1 MSAYQEILAELI
13 AIIRAL
19 VPNAE
24 VLDEHTELV
33 GNLGLDSMKVM
44 NLLQEVEDRFDVSI
58 PLNVLPDVRTVGDLA
73 SKIQVLLQD
82 HDAAG

>member
-1 MSAYQEILAELI
+1 MKSYHDVLSELLETI
-13 AIIRAL
+13 HVL

-24 VLDEHTELV
+24 RLDEDTELV
-33 GNLGLDSMKVM
+33 GSLGLDSMKVM

-73 SKIQVLLQD
+73 RKIHQLLQES
-82 HDAAG
+82 

>member
-1 MSAYQEILAELI
+1 MKAYQDILTDLT
-13 AIIRAL
+13 AIVRAL

-24 VLDEHTELV
+24 VLDEDTELV

-44 NLLQEVEDRFDVSI
+44 NLIQEIEDRFDVSI

-73 SKIQVLLQD
+73 AKIQRLLQD
-82 HDAAG
+82 DDSAG

>member
-1 MSAYQEILAELI
+1 MSTHQEILAELI
-13 AIIRAL
+13 AVIGAL
-19 VPNAE
+19 APNAG

-44 NLLQEVEDRFDVSI
+44 NLLQEIEDRFDVSI
-58 PLNVLPDVRTVGDLA
+58 PLNVLPDVRTIGDLA